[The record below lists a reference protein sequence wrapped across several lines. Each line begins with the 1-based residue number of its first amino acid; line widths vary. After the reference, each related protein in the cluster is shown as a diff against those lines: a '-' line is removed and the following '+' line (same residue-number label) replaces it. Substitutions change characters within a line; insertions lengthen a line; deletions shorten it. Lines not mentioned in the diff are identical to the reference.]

1 MSVFLL
7 KNKSFYIKRSITKTL
22 VPPQNVES
30 EKIAE
35 NELLQ
40 KMACCH
46 VTIADLGQVKME
58 IRELEIIAQQIGDE
72 KLEIDIS
79 KLSAKCAHLAREVN
93 ETIRNC
99 TVKLGLLKNSSVF
112 VNEELAWL
120 HETQI
125 AITGKRVK
133 FFVSIFRIKAVSN
146 VINVFST

>member
-1 MSVFLL
+1 
-7 KNKSFYIKRSITKTL
+7 
-22 VPPQNVES
+22 
-30 EKIAE
+30 
-35 NELLQ
+35 
-40 KMACCH
+40 MACCH

-79 KLSAKCAHLAREVN
+79 RLSAKCAHLAKEVN
-93 ETIRNC
+93 DTIRNC

-133 FFVSIFRIKAVSN
+133 IFLSLVLRIIYN
-146 VINVFST
+146 

>member
-1 MSVFLL
+1 
-7 KNKSFYIKRSITKTL
+7 
-22 VPPQNVES
+22 
-30 EKIAE
+30 
-35 NELLQ
+35 
-40 KMACCH
+40 MACCH

-79 KLSAKCAHLAREVN
+79 RLSAKCAHLAKEVN

-133 FFVSIFRIKAVSN
+133 IFSFVIYIS
-146 VINVFST
+146 